1 MHCRFCFMLLNNAVN
16 ESLAPKFFVDSK
28 STQMYKAVNIYYDFY
43 GQTKNDTANGNL
55 FLKTKTI

>member
-1 MHCRFCFMLLNNAVN
+1 MLLNNAVN